1 MYISM
6 SNFDL
11 ELRRKQV
18 SDYYKSLNNLR
29 QRTGIPQVSESDLE
43 DIELT
48 DELLYPNLA
57 SENTPLVSSAVG
69 ETAVTASAGGSI
81 LSSIP
86 VTGVTAVAGL
96 GGAAIIGSVFSAIN
110 NNNQENKHKEPII
123 TLPGHKYLGPGN
135 TIDTGEEPIDND
147 DLLAFNH
154 DHDYNKAKTVEE
166 VRDAD
171 REHILNSIDDIL
183 KGDIHSIIS
192 GAGIGAK
199 YGIESITGVKY
210 PLTG

>member
-86 VTGVTAVAGL
+86 ATGVAAVAGL

-135 TIDTGEEPIDND
+135 TIGTGEEPIDND

-154 DHDYNKAKTVEE
+154 DLDYNKAKTVEE